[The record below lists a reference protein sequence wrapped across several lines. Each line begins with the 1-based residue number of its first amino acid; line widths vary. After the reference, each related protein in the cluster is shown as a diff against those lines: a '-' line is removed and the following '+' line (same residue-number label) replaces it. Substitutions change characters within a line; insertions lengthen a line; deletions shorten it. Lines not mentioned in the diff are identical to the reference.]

1 MEIVNQNIMTLV
13 EELKSKLLRQR
24 IIKERFRLPMSFED
38 AKLYLMAAYKVE
50 VERRFREFEES
61 DGFARQLNQVA
72 NYLTRGSQRC
82 SMIFSGLCGNGE
94 NYLGKS
100 YPVIGLCLEY

>member
-1 MEIVNQNIMTLV
+1 MEIINQKNATLV

-38 AKLYLMAAYKVE
+38 AKQYLMAAYKGE

-61 DGFARQLNQVA
+61 DDLHLW
-72 NYLTRGSQRC
+72 LTS
-82 SMIFSGLCGNGE
+82 
-94 NYLGKS
+94 
-100 YPVIGLCLEY
+100 